1 MSAEAARLDHLA
13 RGYEHRVRFFAR
25 RISRSFR
32 MSPSWHDDLVSAGYL
47 GLAKALR
54 NLRPGV
60 SEAEISAYVSQRII
74 GAVIDEARTCIT
86 RNARGPLMAAALGDP
101 ERSGRRSAGAPA
113 APLTAGRNPGRR
125 PSTSALLRSARERTR
140 RALSVLE
147 PGQQRLIE
155 AYMEGATLEEI
166 ARAEGIAPGTL
177 RLRFQK
183 ILRRLRADAPD
194 LRSLFRELTES

>member
-1 MSAEAARLDHLA
+1 MSAEAERLDHLA

-25 RISRSFR
+25 RISCSFR
-32 MSPSWHDDLVSAGYL
+32 MGPSWHDDLVSAGYL

-74 GAVIDEARTCIT
+74 GAVMDEARTCIT
-86 RNARGPLMAAALGDP
+86 RNARGPLMAPALGDP
-101 ERSGRRSAGAPA
+101 SEA
-113 APLTAGRNPGRR
+113 ADRQPSPQRTAHGGTQRWQTPEHD
-125 PSTSALLRSARERTR
+125 ALLRSARERTR

-155 AYMEGATLEEI
+155 AYMEGASLEEI
-166 ARAEGIAPGTL
+166 ARAEGVAPGTL